1 MRMFFL
7 IICVNFS
14 ELESRYLQNRFKTFI
29 KEFNESLNG
38 KNCDNFSQNIEDVQ
52 AALTKIQTEVGSRKS
67 VQYIINKIDYCN
79 ERLVA
84 FNNETNLNNKLL
96 LLSDLF
102 MNLNYI
108 EAIFNSNLSLID
120 PLAKKALKKK
130 YCLQSIRQ
138 FEDIKT
144 AFELQSQAFIEGS
157 ELHSYIKPVNALL
170 KRLKNKNEELGKYV
184 AVRSK
189 TVLYETMLK
198 VGRLYFI
205 SK

>member
-1 MRMFFL
+1 MFFL